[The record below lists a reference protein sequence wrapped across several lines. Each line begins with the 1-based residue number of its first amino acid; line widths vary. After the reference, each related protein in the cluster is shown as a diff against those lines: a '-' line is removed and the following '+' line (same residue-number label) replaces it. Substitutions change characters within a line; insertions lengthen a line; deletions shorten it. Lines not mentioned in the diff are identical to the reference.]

1 MRGFAATG
9 YRADLAHHHPLLL
22 RLGENVRALRKTR
35 GWSRAELAAQTGI
48 SLRFLAD
55 VEAGTAN
62 PSLLRLCELAQALG
76 TEVQTL
82 LAGASLVDPRE
93 RAVRHVALLGL
104 RGAGKSTVGPLLAA
118 RLGRAFVELDDH
130 IESET
135 GLRIAELFQL
145 HGEAYYRQ
153 AERQA
158 LERVLAGPACVLAVG
173 GGLVTEPATFS
184 LLRAVATTIWL
195 RAEPEDHWQ
204 RVLAQGD
211 TRPMADNERAFQDL
225 RRILAAREPLYRQAN
240 QVIDTANRSVTAVVD
255 ALCAGLLDRN
265 PVIPSSR

>member
-1 MRGFAATG
+1 MTH
-9 YRADLAHHHPLLL
+9 DHPLLL
-22 RLGENVRALRKTR
+22 RLGENVRALRKAR
-35 GWSRAELAAQTGI
+35 GWSRADLARHTGI

-55 VEAGTAN
+55 VESGTAN

-82 LAGASLVDPRE
+82 LAGASLADPRE
-93 RAVRHVALLGL
+93 RPVRHVALLGL
-104 RGAGKSTVGPLLAA
+104 RGAGKSTVGPLLAV
-118 RLGRAFVELDDH
+118 RLGRAFVELDDR

-158 LERVLAGPACVLAVG
+158 LEQVLAGPACVLAVG

-240 QVIDTANRSVTAVVD
+240 LVVDTANRPVAVVVE
-255 ALCAGLLDRN
+255 ALCAGLPDRSA
-265 PVIPSSR
+265 PIPSSR

>member
-1 MRGFAATG
+1 MV
-9 YRADLAHHHPLLL
+9 HHHPLL
-22 RLGENVRALRKTR
+22 RHLGETVRALRKAR
-35 GWSRAELAAQTGI
+35 GWSRADLAAQTGI

-55 VEAGTAN
+55 VESGTAN

-82 LAGASLVDPRE
+82 LAGASVDVRAE
-93 RAVRHVALLGL
+93 RTTRHIALLGL
-104 RGAGKSTVGPLLAA
+104 RGAGKSTVGPLVAA
-118 RLGRAFVELDDH
+118 RLGRGFVELDDH

-135 GLRIAELFQL
+135 GLQIAELFQV

-158 LERVLAGPACVLAVG
+158 LERVLAGTACVVAVG

-184 LLRAVATTIWL
+184 LLRAVATTVWL
-195 RAEPEDHWQ
+195 RAAPEDHWQ

-225 RRILAAREPLYRQAN
+225 RRILAAREPLYRQADL
-240 QVIDTANRSVTAVVD
+240 VVDTANRSVAAVVD
-255 ALCAGLLDRN
+255 AVCLGLADRTAPN
-265 PVIPSSR
+265 PSSR